1 MIRYDLICGQGHAFD
16 GWFANS
22 AAYDRQADSS
32 LISCPHCNSTE
43 VQKAIMAPNLSGQT
57 QRPAEQPTE
66 PATYTAPVA
75 PDPRLAAMID
85 LMRQIKAHVLSTSEN
100 VGPRFAEEARKM
112 HYDEVEQRSIYGEA
126 TAEDAN
132 ALVEE
137 GIEIQALPRLPED
150 TN

>member
-1 MIRYDLICGQGHAFD
+1 MIRYDLVCDQGHAFD

-57 QRPAEQPTE
+57 QRPAEQPTG
-66 PATYTAPVA
+66 PATYTAPAA

-85 LMRQIKAHVLSTSEN
+85 LMRQIKAHMAALNFAAIPVDIRAMKRLWPDDPGLTERREREAKLFEDGLAGLS
-100 VGPRFAEEARKM
+100 AR
-112 HYDEVEQRSIYGEA
+112 
-126 TAEDAN
+126 
-132 ALVEE
+132 
-137 GIEIQALPRLPED
+137 
-150 TN
+150 